1 MCAGFINKNVD
12 SKLMNKNSYIK
23 CACGCGK
30 TLFKY
35 DKKNRKHMFLS
46 GHNAKI
52 NHPLKGKHLSE
63 KVRKKISLSKKG
75 IPNPKHS
82 ATLKRLFKIN
92 KIRIWNKNLTKKID
106 KRVKI
111 NGEKTGNT
119 LKRLYKEGKIKSWNT
134 GLNKETNNS
143 MKIISEK
150 KKGKLNPMWNNGS
163 SFEPYG
169 LEFNKILKEQI
180 RKRNNYKCQKCFKYQ
195 NELFKILNN
204 KFINY
209 KLHIHHID
217 FNKKNNN
224 PNNLISLCN
233 SCHMRTNYN
242 KAYWTNYFQKRIK
255 K

>member
-106 KRVKI
+106 KRVRIKE
-111 NGEKTGNT
+111 NKVDKVEVNT
-119 LKRLYKEGKIKSWNT
+119 LAILFDINEIKIEIFSCKSKDIPSGSTLFTELLIESINDKEST
-134 GLNKETNNS
+134 LLT
-143 MKIISEK
+143 II
-150 KKGKLNPMWNNGS
+150 
-163 SFEPYG
+163 
-169 LEFNKILKEQI
+169 
-180 RKRNNYKCQKCFKYQ
+180 
-195 NELFKILNN
+195 
-204 KFINY
+204 
-209 KLHIHHID
+209 
-217 FNKKNNN
+217 
-224 PNNLISLCN
+224 
-233 SCHMRTNYN
+233 
-242 KAYWTNYFQKRIK
+242 
-255 K
+255 